1 MHDNYDVLIIGGGPG
16 GYVAAIRAGQLGLR
30 TALVEKQHL
39 GGICLNWG
47 CIPTKALLHGA
58 EVAHSITHAS
68 QLGISVGEVNVDL
81 QKLVQFSRAVSQQL
95 TGGVEYLLKKNG
107 VRVIDGTAR
116 LRGKGQIT
124 VADARGEAHD
134 YRADHVILATGA
146 RPRALPGIEPDGE
159 HIWTYFEALQPKR
172 LPRSLLII
180 GSGAIGVEF
189 ASLYN
194 DLGCKVTLV
203 ELASQILP
211 VEDAEVSAAVRKS
224 FEK

>member
-124 VADARGEAHD
+124 VADARGS
-134 YRADHVILATGA
+134 A
-146 RPRALPGIEPDGE
+146 RLPG
-159 HIWTYFEALQPKR
+159 
-172 LPRSLLII
+172 RSRDPGHGRPTTRITRHRARWRIYLDLLR
-180 GSGAIGVEF
+180 GTTA
-189 ASLYN
+189 
-194 DLGCKVTLV
+194 
-203 ELASQILP
+203 
-211 VEDAEVSAAVRKS
+211 
-224 FEK
+224 

>member
-1 MHDNYDVLIIGGGPG
+1 M
-16 GYVAAIRAGQLGLR
+16 
-30 TALVEKQHL
+30 
-39 GGICLNWG
+39 
-47 CIPTKALLHGA
+47 
-58 EVAHSITHAS
+58 
-68 QLGISVGEVNVDL
+68 
-81 QKLVQFSRAVSQQL
+81 
-95 TGGVEYLLKKNG
+95 
-107 VRVIDGTAR
+107 
-116 LRGKGQIT
+116 
-124 VADARGEAHD
+124 
-134 YRADHVILATGA
+134 ILATGA

-159 HIWTYFEALQPKR
+159 YIWTYYEALQPKR

-224 FEK
+224 FEKRGIQVHTQTQVMQYSSPIPGCAVQ